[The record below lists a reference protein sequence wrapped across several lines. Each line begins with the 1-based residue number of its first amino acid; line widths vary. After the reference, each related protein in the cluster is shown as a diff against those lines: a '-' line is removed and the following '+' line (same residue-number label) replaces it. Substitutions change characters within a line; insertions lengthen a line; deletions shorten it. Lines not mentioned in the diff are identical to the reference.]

1 MTTASLPTASPPLFF
16 KFGTGLLK
24 KGDEQSSKMY
34 LEPSIDTLP
43 TKPRSQEYK
52 DC

>member
-1 MTTASLPTASPPLFF
+1 MTTSSLPTALPPLFF

-24 KGDEQSSKMY
+24 RVGEQGSKMY

-43 TKPRSQEYK
+43 TKPRIP
-52 DC
+52 